1 MYRQET
7 SLKTLLFISHAPS
20 ENTARLADR
29 CKAAMGEWTETL
41 QVICKPS
48 PEVDTEDVLS
58 CDGVLISTTEN
69 IGYMAGLTKDVFD
82 RCYNDW
88 LGKTDGLPA
97 AIYIRAGLDGTAT
110 SRALSQITNGLN
122 WRLIRPPLV
131 LKGSYHAQFENDV
144 AELGGAF
151 ATGLEAGLF

>member
-1 MYRQET
+1 M
-7 SLKTLLFISHAPS
+7 KTLLFISHAPS

-29 CKAAMGEWTETL
+29 CETAMKEWTDTL
-41 QVICKPS
+41 QIIRKPS
-48 PEVDTEDVLS
+48 PEVVADDVLG

-82 RCYNDW
+82 RCYNGW

-110 SRALSQITNGLN
+110 NRALSQITNGLN

-131 LKGSYHAQFENDV
+131 LKGAYLAQFEDDV

>member
-1 MYRQET
+1 M
-7 SLKTLLFISHAPS
+7 KTLLFISHAPS
-20 ENTARLADR
+20 ENTARLAGR
-29 CKAAMGEWTETL
+29 CETAMKSWEANI
-41 QVICKPS
+41 QIIRKPS
-48 PEVDTEDVLS
+48 PDVSADDILG

-88 LGKTDGLPA
+88 LGTTDGLPA

-110 SRALSQITNGLN
+110 SRALSQIANGLK

-131 LKGSYHAQFENDV
+131 LKGAYTVQFEDDV
-144 AELGGAF
+144 DELGGAF
-151 ATGLEAGLF
+151 AAGLEAGLF